1 MSRLGILKQWF
12 DTVWMRG
19 DMEAVDGFFAPEVA
33 AYGIIDG
40 LKARP
45 EDFKAMIP
53 ALRALTR
60 DARFRVLRH
69 IECGD
74 WLWVLV
80 GITARSAA
88 TLEPMEFSGQLAIRF
103 EGDKF
108 AEAYNHFDF
117 VSFAEQIG
125 AMPPDTV
132 LLCMSGE
139 RLTL

>member
-1 MSRLGILKQWF
+1 MSKLDILPDWVEK
-12 DTVWMRG
+12 VWMQG
-19 DMEAVDGFFAPEVA
+19 DMDAVDGFFAPTVSA
-33 AYGIIDG
+33 HGIIDG
-40 LKARP
+40 LEARP
-45 EDFKAMIP
+45 EDFKEFIP
-53 ALRALTR
+53 ALRAHTR
-60 DARFRVLRH
+60 DVEFTVLRH
-69 IECGD
+69 IDAGE

-80 GITARSAA
+80 GIKARSAA

-139 RLTL
+139 QLSL